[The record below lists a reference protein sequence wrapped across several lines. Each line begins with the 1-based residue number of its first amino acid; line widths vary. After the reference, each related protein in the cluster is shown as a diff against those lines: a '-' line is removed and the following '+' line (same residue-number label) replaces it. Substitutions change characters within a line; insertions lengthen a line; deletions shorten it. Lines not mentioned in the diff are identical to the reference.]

1 MSYRQEEVLQYI
13 KEENIRFIRLAF
25 CDAMGTQKNIAVMSD
40 ELPRAFADGISFDA
54 SAVSGFSDVAH

>member
-25 CDAMGTQKNIAVMSD
+25 CDAWERRKI
-40 ELPRAFADGISFDA
+40 LPSCQMNYPALLQTEFRLM
-54 SAVSGFSDVAH
+54 HRL